1 MASHMSIEVEQR
13 PKRNLK
19 ASFLILVVLLAIA
32 AGCMFVADRVQ
43 HERSHRGRLHLH
55 RLR

>member
-19 ASFLILVVLLAIA
+19 TSFLILVVLLVPH
-32 AGCMFVADRVQ
+32 GKNLVLFGDSRKDY
-43 HERSHRGRLHLH
+43 RGKAMLFL
-55 RLR
+55 